1 MPRQIRR
8 RSKTGIYHVM
18 IRGNSGQTLF
28 EDDEDNKRFLEILHE
43 TKEKMSFEI
52 DLYAYCLMGNHVH
65 LLLCENQVNLGDFM
79 RRATAHYALWVNRK
93 YGRTGHVF
101 QDRYKSEPVE
111 DDTYLLTVFRYILQN
126 PIKAKLSKTPFDY
139 RWSSWKSYEKNEEY
153 PVGLTD
159 TSFLLNMFSKSREEA
174 IEKIK
179 TFLETKNN
187 DICLDIESGVRLSD
201 EDLRNRIIERYPMIK
216 YQTLK
221 QLSKENRNMA
231 LKQIKSIEG
240 ASLRQI
246 ARITGLGIRIVQ
258 NA

>member
-1 MPRQIRR
+1 
-8 RSKTGIYHVM
+8 
-18 IRGNSGQTLF
+18 
-28 EDDEDNKRFLEILHE
+28 
-43 TKEKMSFEI
+43 
-52 DLYAYCLMGNHVH
+52 LYAYCLMGNHVH
-65 LLLCENQVNLGDFM
+65 LLIRENEVNLGDFM
-79 RRATAHYALWVNRK
+79 RRAVAHYALWVNHK

-126 PIKAKLSKTPFDY
+126 PIKAKLSQTPFDY
-139 RWSSWKSYEKNEEY
+139 RWSSWQSYEKNEEY

-159 TSFLLNMFSKSREEA
+159 TSFLLKMFSKSREEA

-187 DICLDIESGVRLSD
+187 DTCLDIESGVRLSD
-201 EDLRNRIIERYPMIK
+201 EDLHNRIRDRYPMIK

-221 QLSKENRNMA
+221 QLSKEDRNMA
-231 LKQIKSIEG
+231 LKKIKSIEG

-258 NA
+258 NAK